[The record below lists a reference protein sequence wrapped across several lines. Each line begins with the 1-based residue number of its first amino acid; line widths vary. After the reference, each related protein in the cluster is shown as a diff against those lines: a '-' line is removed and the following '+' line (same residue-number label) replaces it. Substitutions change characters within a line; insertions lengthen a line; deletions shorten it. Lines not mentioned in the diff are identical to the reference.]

1 MDKTSQF
8 QSEMSN
14 LSPEHDNLDKITRKN
29 LGKDITIDIVNSKM
43 KNRGRV
49 PHGEFNKHLDRV
61 NDIYIYPTITRI
73 IFNRVVQLH
82 WASLIYGD

>member
-14 LSPEHDNLDKITRKN
+14 LSPEHDNLDKITRNN
-29 LGKDITIDIVNSKM
+29 LVKDITIYIVNSKM

-61 NDIYIYPTITRI
+61 NDIYPTITRI
-73 IFNRVVQLH
+73 MINRVVQLH